1 MSFQKGVVV
10 FLPILLSLVLLHHLF
25 LTSVVSAQSENLT
38 RRLLSIEDDE
48 FDTEAQCPADTQT
61 ENALQTD
68 AEIQKTQSEL
78 HTSLLLSPS
87 QSQKNAPNDSNIE
100 VNSDPYIPPFPPTI
114 QMESDVSINSNLEVN
129 SNPEVQ
135 RTKESASND
144 RVLHDEL

>member
-68 AEIQKTQSEL
+68 AEIQ
-78 HTSLLLSPS
+78 
-87 QSQKNAPNDSNIE
+87 N
-100 VNSDPYIPPFPPTI
+100 DPYIPPFPPTI

>member
-48 FDTEAQCPADTQT
+48 
-61 ENALQTD
+61 L
-68 AEIQKTQSEL
+68 TQSEL

-100 VNSDPYIPPFPPTI
+100 VNSIISDPYIPPFPPTI

>member
-1 MSFQKGVVV
+1 MSFQKGVIV

-48 FDTEAQCPADTQT
+48 
-61 ENALQTD
+61 L
-68 AEIQKTQSEL
+68 TQSEL

-87 QSQKNAPNDSNIE
+87 QSQKNVPNDSNIE
-100 VNSDPYIPPFPPTI
+100 VNSIISDPYIPPFPPTI
-114 QMESDVSINSNLEVN
+114 QMESDVSINSN
-129 SNPEVQ
+129 PEVQ

-144 RVLHDEL
+144 RVVHDEL

>member
-1 MSFQKGVVV
+1 MSFQKGVIV

-87 QSQKNAPNDSNIE
+87 QSQKNVPNDSNIE

-114 QMESDVSINSNLEVN
+114 QMESDVSINSN
-129 SNPEVQ
+129 PEVQ

-144 RVLHDEL
+144 RVVHDEL

>member
-25 LTSVVSAQSENLT
+25 LTSVVS
-38 RRLLSIEDDE
+38 
-48 FDTEAQCPADTQT
+48 DTEAQCPADTQT

-100 VNSDPYIPPFPPTI
+100 VNSIISDPYIPPFPPTI

>member
-48 FDTEAQCPADTQT
+48 
-61 ENALQTD
+61 L
-68 AEIQKTQSEL
+68 TQSEL